1 MEVNQ
6 QMEITNINVRKL
18 CNHETMKAICSVT
31 FDDMLVIHDIKV
43 IESESK
49 TFIAMPSRKNKNGQ
63 YSDIAHPIN
72 SELRTELEKAVLEAY
87 QNALESMTE

>member
-6 QMEITNINVRKL
+6 QMEITNINVRKI
-18 CNHETMKAICSVT
+18 CSNDKMKAICSVT
-31 FDDMLVIHDIKV
+31 FDDMLVVHDIKV

-49 TFIAMPSRKNKNGQ
+49 TFVAMPSRKNKNGQ

-72 SELRTELEKAVLEAY
+72 SELRTRLEKAILEEY
-87 QNALESMTE
+87 RKALDSMTE

>member
-1 MEVNQ
+1 
-6 QMEITNINVRKL
+6 MEITNINVRKI
-18 CNHETMKAICSVT
+18 CKADKKKAVCSVT

-49 TFIAMPSRKNKNGQ
+49 TFVAMPSRKNKNGQ

-87 QNALESMTE
+87 QNALESKAEQL

>member
-1 MEVNQ
+1 
-6 QMEITNINVRKL
+6 MEITNINVRKL

-72 SELRTELEKAVLEAY
+72 SEVREYMRQKVLSAYEEALK
-87 QNALESMTE
+87 NI